1 MTSEFVESLQSIF
14 SSGKV
19 VFLNNDELKNK
30 GVISQKD
37 YEYITAK
44 EKVGEQ

>member
-1 MTSEFVESLQSIF
+1 MTTEFVESLQRLF
-14 SSGKV
+14 SSGRIALFK
-19 VFLNNDELKNK
+19 LDELKNK

>member
-1 MTSEFVESLQSIF
+1 MTTEFVESLQRLF
-14 SSGKV
+14 SSGKIAL
-19 VFLNNDELKNK
+19 FKLDELKNK
-30 GVISQKD
+30 GVISQKG

>member
-1 MTSEFVESLQSIF
+1 MTTEFVESLQRLF
-14 SSGKV
+14 SSGKIAL
-19 VFLNNDELKNK
+19 FKLKNK